1 MKRPEQEM
9 QKAAATYLYAR
20 QEYVRDL
27 LFCHIPNGGA
37 RTKAEAGIFKSM
49 GVQAGAPDLIV
60 WMRGRTLQVELKPKG
75 GRLSPAQKAFGDR
88 LKALGHS
95 YHVVTAETPAHAV
108 EQLVRLLENECG

>member
-1 MKRPEQEM
+1 M

-27 LFCHIPNGGA
+27 LFCHVPNGGA
-37 RTKAEAGIFKSM
+37 RTRAEAGIFKSM

-60 WMRGRTLQVELKPKG
+60 WMRGRTIQIELKPKG
-75 GRLSPAQKAFGDR
+75 RTATGNQEWFGDR
-88 LKALGHS
+88 LKTLGHS